1 MALIFQ
7 LIFCMFGVLGCMIQL
22 DAVLDFSD
30 ALIFVIALP
39 NIFGLYVLAPTI
51 KKELNVYK
59 ERLANG
65 DLINLRQRE
74 GK

>member
-1 MALIFQ
+1 
-7 LIFCMFGVLGCMIQL
+7 MFGVLGCMIQL

-59 ERLANG
+59 ERLASG
-65 DLINLRQRE
+65 DLIDLRQRE